1 MRGLN
6 YLQAWLPSHV
16 LCWSEITDVQCL
28 FRVEAST
35 AMRRF
40 AGLIQEMGDA
50 FAAGWHCNSR
60 RVAGLL
66 RSLFSANFLPHG
78 TCYLWNRPLVW
89 LHLTS
94 DVLIWLSY
102 IAISGTLVY
111 LERRMRKDI
120 PFQWVFL
127 AFGAF
132 IVACG
137 FTHLMEV
144 IVLWKP
150 VYWLS
155 GSVKVVTAI
164 ASVGTAI
171 ALPSLVPKIIA
182 MIQTAKVSDERERS
196 LEIAYQQLELRNS
209 EVERAAQLK
218 SRFLASMSHE
228 LRTPLTAI
236 IGFSDLLAEGTA
248 GQLNDKQRRFA
259 GPHP

>member
-1 MRGLN
+1 MSNASFGLKPPPACGISPGLFKRWGMPLLLAGTATLIAWPGLVRG
-6 YLQAWLPSHV
+6 
-16 LCWSEITDVQCL
+16 
-28 FRVEAST
+28 
-35 AMRRF
+35 
-40 AGLIQEMGDA
+40 
-50 FAAGWHCNSR
+50 
-60 RVAGLL
+60 
-66 RSLFSANFLPHG
+66 LFSANFLPHG
-78 TCYLWNRPLVW
+78 TCYLWNGRLVW

-102 IAISGTLVY
+102 IAISCTLVY

-120 PFQWVFL
+120 PFQWVYL

-171 ALPSLVPKIIA
+171 ALPSLVPKTIA

-196 LEIAYQQLELRNS
+196 LEIAYRQLELRNS

-236 IGFSDLLAEGTA
+236 IGFSDLLAEGAQPASSTTSNVASPATSVRTA
-248 GQLNDKQRRFA
+248 GISCN
-259 GPHP
+259 